1 MFTHIV
7 VGTDDLNK
15 AAAFYDAVLGPL
27 GLKRQENSPADRL
40 VYVGAEAGAFL
51 VMRPVDGFGAE
62 AGNGGTIGFRAATPE
77 AVDAFHAAGLM
88 AGGLDEGAPGPRP
101 SGDRMTYGAYLR
113 APEGHKICAFARLS
127 TT

>member
-7 VGTDDLNK
+7 VGSNDLDK
-15 AAAFYDAVLGPL
+15 AAHFYDAVLGPL
-27 GLKRQENSPADRL
+27 GLVRQANVPADRH

-51 VMRPVDGFGAE
+51 VMRPLDGQSAE
-62 AGNGGTIGFRAATPE
+62 AGNGGTIGFRAATPS

-113 APEGHKICAFARLS
+113 SPEGHKICAFARL
-127 TT
+127 

>member
-7 VGTDDLNK
+7 VGTNDLDK
-15 AAAFYDAVLGPL
+15 AARFYDAVLGPL
-27 GLKRQENSPADRL
+27 GLQRQKNAPADRH

-51 VMRPVDGFGAE
+51 VMRPLDGQRAA
-62 AGNGGTIGFRAATPE
+62 AGNGGTIGFRAPTPS
-77 AVDAFHAAGLM
+77 AVDAFHAAGLL

-113 APEGHKICAFARLS
+113 SPEGHKICAFARL
-127 TT
+127 

>member
-7 VGTDDLNK
+7 IGTNDLER
-15 AAAFYDAVLGPL
+15 AAQFYDAVLGPL
-27 GLKRQENSPADRL
+27 GLNRQENSPADRL
-40 VYVGAEAGAFL
+40 VYVGGEAGAFL
-51 VMRPVDGFGAE
+51 VMRPLDGQSAE
-62 AGNGGTIGFRAATPE
+62 AGNGGTIGFRAATPA

-113 APEGHKICAFARLS
+113 SPEGHKICAFARLS
-127 TT
+127 TI